1 MADIQTRRAG
11 SVGVVETQYADLPEP
26 FELECGAVLK
36 RVRIA
41 YETYGALS
49 AERDNVILI
58 CHALSGDAHAGGWSA
73 TPDVPSA
80 LDGFKADERGVRQRG
95 GLGWWDGM
103 IGPGKPFDTERYF
116 VLSSNL
122 LGGCRGTTGPSS
134 VDPDCGRPYGSRFPV
149 ITVGDMV
156 RAERALLDV
165 LEIPMLLATAGASLG
180 GMQGLDWAIRYP
192 DDVRGVIAI
201 GACARIDPQGMAWNA
216 IARNAIMADPD
227 WQGGDYYGTGRAPT
241 RGMGVARQL
250 GHVTYLSRQSLREK
264 FGRSLQDRAEY
275 SYSLHEADF
284 AVESYLRHQAAKFVD
299 RFDANTYL
307 LLSRALTYF
316 DLDRVGPA
324 ERAKASTLLISFT
337 SDWLY
342 PAEASRE
349 LHDLFAAAGKE
360 VAWHNL
366 ETSYGHDSFLLEEAV
381 QAPII
386 SSFLE
391 RLHGH

>member
-1 MADIQTRRAG
+1 
-11 SVGVVETQYADLPEP
+11 
-26 FELECGAVLK
+26 
-36 RVRIA
+36 
-41 YETYGALS
+41 
-49 AERDNVILI
+49 
-58 CHALSGDAHAGGWSA
+58 
-73 TPDVPSA
+73 
-80 LDGFKADERGVRQRG
+80 
-95 GLGWWDGM
+95 
-103 IGPGKPFDTERYF
+103 
-116 VLSSNL
+116 
-122 LGGCRGTTGPSS
+122 
-134 VDPDCGRPYGSRFPV
+134 
-149 ITVGDMV
+149 MV

-165 LEIPMLLATAGASLG
+165 LEIPMLIATAGASLG

-201 GACARIDPQGMAWNA
+201 GACARLDPQGMAWNA

-241 RGMGVARQL
+241 RGLGVARQL

-264 FGRSLQDRAEY
+264 FGRRLQDRDDY
-275 SYSLHEADF
+275 SYSLHDADF
-284 AVESYLRHQAAKFVD
+284 AVESYLRHQAAKFID

-316 DLDRVGPA
+316 DLTRVGPA

-349 LHDLFAAAGKE
+349 LNDLFTAAGKD

-391 RLHGH
+391 RLHGR